1 MAMQERVITNVTA
14 QPQRIRT
21 APQRGTMPWILQRVT
36 AYGLIIFLTVHMW
49 VNHFTPV
56 RTGNELTF
64 EIVNQRFYAFPV
76 IYAINDIGLLTCA
89 LFHGFNGV
97 RNVVYDLVTNPTA
110 RRVATAALVI
120 LGAILLVDGSLTLLA
135 LMRMPQ

>member
-1 MAMQERVITNVTA
+1 MAIQDRLITNVTA
-14 QPQRIRT
+14 QPQRVRV
-21 APQRGTMPWILQRVT
+21 APQRGTMQWILQRVS
-36 AYGLIIFLTVHMW
+36 AYGLVIFLTVHMW

-64 EIVNQRFYAFPV
+64 EIVNQRFYAWPF
-76 IYAINDIGLLTCA
+76 IYALNDIGLLTFA

-97 RNVVYDLVTNPTA
+97 RNVAYDLVTNITA
-110 RRVATAALVI
+110 RRIITALLVI
-120 LGAILLVDGSLTLLA
+120 LGIVLLIDGSLTLLA